1 MSTTSTALP
10 ATTWLVIFAVGALTG
25 MIGQVI
31 RQIASLK
38 KIIDDHPGQPLNLV
52 LDYTRVKINL
62 LIGAAAGIL
71 GLISLGVDSKLELD
85 ASTIVSLIGI
95 GYAGTDFIESFMRK
109 AQPPGLQGTSTAPP
123 AQPAPASPQLPD
135 PLPLAKG

>member
-10 ATTWLVIFAVGALTG
+10 AATWLMIFAVGALTG
-25 MIGQVI
+25 AIGQVI

-71 GLISLGVDSKLELD
+71 GLISLGVDSRLELD
-85 ASTIVSLIGI
+85 PKTIVSLIGI
-95 GYAGTDFIESFMRK
+95 GYAGTDFIESFMRR
-109 AQPPGLQGTSTAPP
+109 AQPPGQQGTATPPP
-123 AQPAPASPQLPD
+123 ANPAPTSPQLAE
-135 PLPLAKG
+135 PLPVAKG